1 MPELQFHRRSLYIL
15 VALLVVVA
23 LGVAAVK
30 IHFFGFS
37 LSSRAEFFYQ
47 VDCAVSFEPD
57 PEEPVR
63 ISIALPEPADGWAFA
78 LDPDSEFR
86 IEESDGRRRMERIL
100 TAPVQRNQVSCRFR
114 LVPAPARRSPL
125 PPPPPPSESGSSKLV
140 SDASRAA
147 AEAILNRVDAEKKM
161 SPSELVPALLQELGS
176 MSRGEKRAL
185 VPNTGGDET
194 VEAAI
199 MLLEMRGI
207 PARMMRGI
215 LLDQK
220 RYLQQP
226 DHYLDVWYG
235 DAWHIFRPNTGTEE
249 LPQEFL
255 ILQRNDRSLY
265 EVSGVKRSSIG
276 YSVTKIPAGAERLNQ
291 IRAQIIDERDLSD
304 FSLFSLPASEQNA
317 FKRLALLPLAILLIV
332 LIRNIVGIPTMGT
345 FMPVLIAMA
354 FLEMRLLPGLVNFVL
369 ILAVGLMI
377 RAWLSK
383 LNLLM
388 VPRISAVV
396 VVVILLMQFIS
407 VAANLL
413 QLPEFVDAT
422 FFPIIIIA
430 WTIERASTTWEED
443 GATNTIK
450 QLAASTCAAAIC
462 YFILSSAYLQYV
474 LYTFAELNLIIL
486 GVILLLGTYTGYRF
500 TELMRFQPLVKK

>member
-1 MPELQFHRRSLYIL
+1 MPESQFHRRSLYIL
-15 VALLVVVA
+15 VALLVVAA
-23 LGVAAVK
+23 LAVAAVK

-37 LSSRAEFFYQ
+37 LSDQAEFFYQ
-47 VDCAVSFEPD
+47 VDCAVSFD
-57 PEEPVR
+57 PEPEKPVR
-63 ISIALPEPADGWAFA
+63 ISIALPEPPDGWAFG
-78 LDPDSEFR
+78 LDPGTPFQ
-86 IEESDGRRRMERIL
+86 IEDGNGRRRMVLEL
-100 TAPVQRNQVSCRFR
+100 ASPVRQNRASCRFR
-114 LVPAPARRSPL
+114 LVPAPSRRAPL
-125 PPPPPPSESGSSKLV
+125 PAAPEQDVSVVV

-147 AEAILNRVDAEKKM
+147 AKAILDRVDAEKKLA
-161 SPSELVPALLQELGS
+161 PAELVPALLGQLGA
-176 MSRGEKRAL
+176 MPRREKRAL
-185 VPNTGGDET
+185 VPVSAGDET

-199 MLLEMRGI
+199 LLLELRGI
-207 PARMMRGI
+207 PARAVRGI

-226 DHYLDVWYG
+226 DNYLDVWYG
-235 DAWHIFRPNTGTEE
+235 GAWHIFRPSTGTEE
-249 LPQEFL
+249 TPREFL
-255 ILQRNDRSLY
+255 ILQRSDRSLY
-265 EVSGVKRSSIG
+265 EIAGVKRSSIG
-276 YSVTKIPAGAERLNQ
+276 YSVTKVPAGAERLNQ
-291 IRAQIIDERDLSD
+291 IRAQILEKRDLSD

-354 FLEMRLLPGLVNFVL
+354 FLEMKLLPGLVNFVL
-369 ILAVGLMI
+369 ILTVGLLI

-383 LNLLM
+383 LNLLR

-396 VVVILLMQFIS
+396 VVVILLMQLIS
-407 VAANLL
+407 VAANFLNF
-413 QLPEFVDAT
+413 PEFVDAT

-443 GATNTIK
+443 GATNTLK
-450 QLAASTCAAAIC
+450 QLVASTCAAAIC